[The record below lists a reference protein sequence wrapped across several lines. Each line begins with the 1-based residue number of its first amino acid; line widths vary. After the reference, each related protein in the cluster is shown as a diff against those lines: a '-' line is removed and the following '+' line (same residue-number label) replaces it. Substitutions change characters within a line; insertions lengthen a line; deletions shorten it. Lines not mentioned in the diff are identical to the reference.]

1 LVLELLQTPREAW
14 NNHSTGAR
22 RDVRSAW
29 TSIEAS
35 FSARLPAKRLQQCGW
50 LLLFGLAVTLCAKFA
65 FYCIFTRFVPYDDE
79 GFILISLKS
88 FLAGK
93 PLYDE
98 IYSCYQPWFYE
109 FNRLLFGLTGLPVC
123 HDSVRLETVAFWLVA
138 SILNCAVTWR
148 LTRGGVLSFAVLIV
162 TMRLLGPFA
171 NEPGHPQALSYVL
184 LGCVVLWL
192 TFSDEVTPVVL
203 TLGAGSILGLLI
215 LTKLNAGV
223 FAALPVAFV
232 LTLSHKRGF
241 GRGLRAGLLALLLLT
256 PVVLMR
262 SLLVA
267 QAASPVHVL
276 VAGTAAVAIAV
287 LLHRRTPG
295 YDPVLT
301 FAFVFLLI
309 LVLIGTNARF
319 RGWLPMFSVFNSALL
334 LSALDCPPA
343 RLGWKSLVTGAA
355 ALLLSMALIC
365 GLVMWHGTTF
375 RGLLN
380 GLVLLPAKQS
390 SVFYLPWFSNWL
402 APSCAFGGLAAA
414 CGYLVA
420 QKRLKE
426 PAWLSWAGAGAKF
439 LFGLWA
445 LLASLSGTLIW
456 AQTLP
461 HFWLLPFCWVLI
473 IPPME
478 GPPTLG
484 RYALLGVAAMQP
496 LLAFPVAASQLAPA
510 TALVLVVAAV
520 CLSDAVRF
528 LGSRRSWGPTLCR
541 LRPAA
546 GLAITLPL
554 LLSLHFDTAKLAE
567 YYAGLT
573 PLNLP
578 GARRVRLGAAEA
590 AGYQAIVSR
599 LSSPEVGTFLTM
611 PGMNS
616 FYAWAQKA
624 PPTELN
630 VTTWMTLIDPA
641 GQEAIWRAAQRST
654 GLRVVR
660 CRPLTELWMQGRSTE
675 GLPLVRHIE
684 ENFSVVATFGD
695 YEVMARRQPPL

>member
-1 LVLELLQTPREAW
+1 M
-14 NNHSTGAR
+14 
-22 RDVRSAW
+22 
-29 TSIEAS
+29 
-35 FSARLPAKRLQQCGW
+35 
-50 LLLFGLAVTLCAKFA
+50 
-65 FYCIFTRFVPYDDE
+65 
-79 GFILISLKS
+79 
-88 FLAGK
+88 
-93 PLYDE
+93 
-98 IYSCYQPWFYE
+98 
-109 FNRLLFGLTGLPVC
+109 C

-138 SILNCAVTWR
+138 SILNGAVTWR
-148 LTRGGVLSFAVLIV
+148 LTRSRVLSFAVLIV
-162 TMRLLGPFA
+162 TMRLLGPFV

-192 TFSDEVTPVVL
+192 TFSDVVTPMVL
-203 TLGAGSILGLLI
+203 MLGAGSILGMLI
-215 LTKLNAGV
+215 LTKLNAGL

-232 LTLSHKRGF
+232 LTLSHERGC
-241 GRGLRAGLLALLLLT
+241 GRGLRAGSLALLLLT

-267 QAASPVHVL
+267 QAASPVHIL
-276 VAGTAAVAIAV
+276 VAGTAAVAIAR

-295 YDPVLT
+295 YDPALT
-301 FAFVFLLI
+301 FAFLSLLI
-309 LVLIGTNARF
+309 FVLVSTNARF
-319 RGWLPMFSVFNSALL
+319 NGWLPMLSIFNSALL

-343 RLGWKSLVTGAA
+343 RLGWKGLVTGAA

-380 GLVLLPAKQS
+380 GLVLLPGKQS
-390 SVFYLPWFSNWL
+390 SVFYMPWFSNWL
-402 APSCAFGGLAAA
+402 APSCALGGLAAA

-420 QKRLKE
+420 RKRLKE
-426 PAWLSWAGAGAKF
+426 QAWLSWTGAGAKF
-439 LFGLWA
+439 LFGLGT
-445 LLASLSGTLIW
+445 LLAYLSGTLIW
-456 AQTLP
+456 TQTLP
-461 HFWLLPFCWVLI
+461 HFWLLPFCWVLV

-484 RYALLGVAAMQP
+484 RCALLGVAAMQP
-496 LLAFPVAASQLAPA
+496 LLAFPIAGTQLAPA
-510 TALVLVVAAV
+510 TALVVVVAAV

-528 LGSRRSWGPTLCR
+528 LWGQRTWGPTLCR
-541 LRPAA
+541 LKPVA

-578 GARRVRLGAAEA
+578 GARRVRLGATEA

-616 FYAWAQKA
+616 FYLWAQKT

-630 VTTWMTLIDPA
+630 VTTWMSLIDPA

-660 CRPLTELWMQGRSTE
+660 SRRLTGFWMQGRSTE
-675 GLPLVRHIE
+675 GLPLVRHIDE
-684 ENFSVVATFGD
+684 DFSVVATVGD
-695 YEVMARRQPPL
+695 YEVMARQQRPL